1 MRSGPLLALAAIS
14 AALVLAL
21 LPEPVQAQKLYRWVD
36 AEGKV
41 HYTDTLPPEAVNEA
55 REELNRS
62 GMAVNRV
69 DRAMTAEERAALEAE
84 AAEAAREAEAQ
95 AEKAKMDAVLMGS
108 YASESDL
115 ERAYRERFDLLEQ
128 SLEAARVGIRSQE
141 KSLDDLLGHAAGLE
155 RAGKPVPAT
164 VQSSIQAARA
174 QVEEQRSYLERRER
188 EMVSLKA
195 EYDGVLARYR
205 QLKRGG

>member
-1 MRSGPLLALAAIS
+1 MRVLPFSALAVCSI
-14 AALVLAL
+14 VLAL
-21 LPEPVQAQKLYRWVD
+21 SLLPGSAEAQKLYRWTD

-41 HYTDTLPPEAVNEA
+41 HYTDTLPPEAVDQA
-55 REELNRS
+55 RDELNRS

-84 AAEAAREAEAQ
+84 AAEAAKLAAAQ
-95 AEKAKMDAVLMGS
+95 AEKDKMDAVLLGS
-108 YASESDL
+108 YATEGDL
-115 ERAYRERFDLLEQ
+115 ERAYVERFDLLEQ
-128 SLEAARVGIRSQE
+128 SLEAANVGIRSQE
-141 KSLDDLLGHAAGLE
+141 KSLDDLLGHAASLE

-174 QVEEQRSYLERRER
+174 QVDEQRSYLERRER
-188 EMVSLKA
+188 EMAALKA
-195 EYDGVLARYR
+195 EYDSMLARYR